1 MNAAPARDP
10 FDDAYSRLTRA
21 GALIQLAPEVLE
33 TLRRP
38 RQTVSA
44 NLLVRADDGT
54 LCSYEAWRCRYSD
67 ALGPAKGGIR
77 YHPESELREVMS
89 LALWMT
95 CKCAVAGLPYGG
107 AKGAVAVDPRTLSP
121 TELERLAR
129 AYAQAFAPHI
139 GPDTDVP
146 APDMYTNARTMAW
159 IADEYARHVGHPE
172 PAVITGKPVALGGS
186 LGRDTATGDGAF
198 LVLRELAARYGVDA
212 PGTRACLV
220 GFGNAG
226 QRIAT
231 LLHEAGYRV
240 VGIADTGGAIR
251 HEAGLD
257 PAAVAVAKDRGGS
270 VTDYAAAGVRR
281 MGVDEL
287 IVSDCELLVPA
298 ATAAQIHAGNAPALR
313 ARCLLEIANGP
324 VTADADPILH
334 QRGIATLPDILAN
347 AGGVV
352 VSYFEWL
359 QNRSRDPWTA
369 PQVRAR
375 LEQAMRAAAARVAD
389 TAQRHACDLRT
400 AAYVVALE
408 RLSAAILAKAP
419 A

>member
-54 LCSYEAWRCRYSD
+54 LRSYEAWRCRYSD

-77 YHPESELREVMS
+77 YHPDSELREVMS

-240 VGIADTGGAIR
+240 VGIADTRGAIR

-257 PAAVAVAKDRGGS
+257 PAAVAAAKDRGGS
-270 VTDYAAAGVRR
+270 VTDYSAAGVRR

-408 RLSAAILAKAP
+408 RLSAAILAKSP

>member
-54 LCSYEAWRCRYSD
+54 LRSYEAWRCRYSD

-257 PAAVAVAKDRGGS
+257 PAAVAAAKDRGGS
-270 VTDYAAAGVRR
+270 VTDYAAEGVRR

-408 RLSAAILAKAP
+408 RLSAAILAKSP

>member
-10 FDDAYSRLTRA
+10 FDDAYSRLARA

-54 LCSYEAWRCRYSD
+54 LRSYEAWRCRYSD

-77 YHPESELREVMS
+77 YHPDSELREVMS

-257 PAAVAVAKDRGGS
+257 PAAVAAAKDRGGS
-270 VTDYAAAGVRR
+270 VTDYAAEGVRR

-313 ARCLLEIANGP
+313 ARCLLEVANGP

-359 QNRSRDPWTA
+359 QNRSRDAWTA
-369 PQVRAR
+369 AQVRAR
-375 LEQAMRAAAARVAD
+375 LEQAMRGAAARVAD